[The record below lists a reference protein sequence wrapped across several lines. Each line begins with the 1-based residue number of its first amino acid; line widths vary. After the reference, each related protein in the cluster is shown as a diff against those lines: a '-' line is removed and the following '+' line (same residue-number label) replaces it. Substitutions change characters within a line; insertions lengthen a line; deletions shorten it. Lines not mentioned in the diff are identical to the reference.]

1 MTDPLARIR
10 DLALQLPGAQEPEPG
25 TFAVEGRTF
34 ARLDGTRLTIRTA
47 DRDAVELTLD
57 GDPDWQLV
65 EDRVARSWE
74 LTAPTGLLEAG
85 GR

>member
-10 DLALQLPGAQEPEPG
+10 AVALQLPGAQEVEPG
-25 TFAVEGRTF
+25 TFAVEGGVF
-34 ARLDGTRLTIRTA
+34 ARCRGDRLTVRTEDQEA
-47 DRDAVELTLD
+47 AELSLD
-57 GDPDWQLV
+57 GDCDWQLV

-74 LTAPTGLLEAG
+74 LTAPPGLLEAG